1 MIKEI
6 LLYKGKVKIEFDN
19 GTPEKPKHIY
29 KVFDKKGEY
38 HIPVSVTGATGIINK
53 PALIPWAVGL
63 MRDDLLEVLSRA
75 PQELTKE
82 RIIQAAN
89 LYNQRKKEAADA
101 GSLIH
106 EWVEL
111 HIKGMNPAMPE
122 DTNVLNGVLA
132 YLKWVEEYK
141 PKFIASEKIVY
152 SIKHDFVGLLDLQF
166 TLGKEKHRI
175 LHLGDVKSGGVYDE
189 HFMQCAG
196 YQGADE
202 EESGREYGDKY
213 LLRFDR
219 KTGEFSHRVSGN
231 QKKDYKAF
239 LGCLEVKRRLKE
251 LKEASKNG

>member
-6 LLYKGKVKIEFDN
+6 LLYKGKVKIKFDN

-89 LYNQRKKEAADA
+89 LHNQRKKEAADA

-132 YLKWVEEYK
+132 YLKWSEEHK
-141 PKFIASEKIVY
+141 PKFVASEKIVY
-152 SIKHDFVGLLDLQF
+152 SRKFDFVGLLDLQI
-166 TLGKEKHRI
+166 TLGKEKHKI
-175 LHLGDVKSGGVYDE
+175 LHLADIKTGNGIYYE
-189 HFMQCAG
+189 HLAQTSA

-202 EESGREYGDKY
+202 EESGNKYGSKFI
-213 LLRFDR
+213 LCFAR
-219 KTGEFSHRVSGN
+219 KDGEFRVKESFD
-231 QKKDYKAF
+231 QKKDYAAF
-239 LGCLEVKRRLKE
+239 LGLLAAKKRMDEYRGEK
-251 LKEASKNG
+251 